1 MNFLRSHHG
10 AWFMIWSILIIN
22 IIVLIWV
29 LHIPWIPS
37 FFQPNIY
44 LQNLCIW
51 GQRTIFLE
59 FMMTRCDR
67 NCLLFD
73 NFSPV
78 TGACWCWMCWMS
90 QDLINPDSALISR
103 LSPASVG
110 DMDCGKRIAHW
121 DVAGGEQIVVNTQL
135 QFCSCL
141 VEYFGCIDNTA
152 ADTIVS

>member
-1 MNFLRSHHG
+1 MIHDLKYFDNKHYCVDMSASHSLNTFL
-10 AWFMIWSILIIN
+10 FK
-22 IIVLIWV
+22 
-29 LHIPWIPS
+29 P
-37 FFQPNIY
+37 PNIY
-44 LQNLCIW
+44 LQNLCNW

-103 LSPASVG
+103 LSPASVSG
-110 DMDCGKRIAHW
+110 TDCGKRIAHR
-121 DVAGGEQIVVNTQL
+121 DIAGEEQIVVYTKL
-135 QFCSCL
+135 QFRSCSAGSFRW
-141 VEYFGCIDNTA
+141 FGFRQDISWYHCFLNI
-152 ADTIVS
+152 